1 MDLLARQRKS
11 WCVSCSITEKS
22 SWILREI
29 TSNFKERAKF
39 RTRKKTIV
47 SLKFS
52 GIMNAISEQKIS
64 HVTDVYVTADLYRAR
79 PDKPK
84 IFWHYEITMLL
95 IVHEYTL
102 FVCIWSRHLKL
113 YLRKWSLIQI
123 SLKKH
128 SVHIT
133 WISISIST
141 PILGLAKFAHCAK
154 VNNKKNRERI
164 NQ

>member
-64 HVTDVYVTADLYRAR
+64 HVTDVYVTADLYQAR

-84 IFWHYEITMLL
+84 IIWRYKITCFWLFTSTLAVCLHLEQAFETLL
-95 IVHEYTL
+95 EEMKLDTDVLEETFPSYNLNFYFYFYFYT
-102 FVCIWSRHLKL
+102 
-113 YLRKWSLIQI
+113 Y
-123 SLKKH
+123 
-128 SVHIT
+128 T
-133 WISISIST
+133 WQRL
-141 PILGLAKFAHCAK
+141 PIAP
-154 VNNKKNRERI
+154 R
-164 NQ
+164 